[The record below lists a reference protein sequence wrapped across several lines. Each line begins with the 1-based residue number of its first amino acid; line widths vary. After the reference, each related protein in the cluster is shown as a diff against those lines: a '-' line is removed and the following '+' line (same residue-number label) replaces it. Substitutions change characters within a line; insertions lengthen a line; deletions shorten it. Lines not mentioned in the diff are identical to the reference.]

1 MYKNKLFNI
10 KNPEEY
16 INKYFD
22 VKYNLIK
29 QIDNKK
35 FFDIIKIVN
44 KTIKS
49 NKNIY
54 VCGNG

>member
-22 VKYNLIK
+22 VKYNLINKLITKNFLISLKLSIK
-29 QIDNKK
+29 Q
-35 FFDIIKIVN
+35 
-44 KTIKS
+44 
-49 NKNIY
+49 
-54 VCGNG
+54 

>member
-44 KTIKS
+44 KTIKI
-49 NKNIY
+49 K
-54 VCGNG
+54 